1 MNMSHRV
8 LSPAR
13 VGSIRQLACCLV
25 LCGFSGMAGL
35 TRANVATESWDAR
48 LAGLQQQTENHPD
61 EAVAEALALESRLQS
76 AGEPQRRQF
85 YRQLCHI
92 ASLARDQQL
101 AERAAAWLERASPGT
116 SDSGTLADAG
126 ACRAES
132 EFERGQRLLAFRE
145 AQKAADAAKDAK
157 DPGARYYAGL
167 TLGHI
172 GDGAAEFAGAA
183 AGYAMAETAA
193 EALGKPADV
202 VRVTAYLARLYHRV
216 NQDEHAAATIELA
229 INRAHELNDAGLL
242 ALVYSTKYYC
252 LPDDASPESAVALR
266 QALKYAQESGNTT
279 QQLVMQANLSDY
291 LLDTRDY
298 REAIRAANEALRMG
312 AGLPSSPR
320 REGARAIALAN
331 RGFARLALGDP
342 GAHKDVELAV
352 TLLSIDNKPD
362 ASRVYRDYANAL
374 AESGDFRGAWTAM
387 QNYQRISDEL
397 FKSDQQNRVL
407 QLREMLAADK
417 LERENAALRGESA
430 LKSVER
436 RVSWLASIVAVLVA
450 LLALMSYRRLMAAHR
465 VLRTR
470 HREAD
475 FKSRHDALTGL
486 LNRRAFADYIEDQRA
501 AEAPGYQRR
510 DQALV
515 MLDVDR
521 FKLVNDTY
529 GHEAGDEVLKA
540 TSRRLSAAVRDSDLV
555 VRWGG
560 EEFLV
565 FLPTPHEGSIEV
577 VVERLLQAV
586 GGTPIS
592 IGGRDITVTV
602 SAGFLRLPVTAGA
615 EELPWERLL
624 HLADLLLYEAKSCGR
639 NRAMGLVERTGISSA
654 TELQAIENDLRA
666 AIRQRRL
673 QVRDIPGPCGR
684 TPLALLE
691 QGSADPGWRCGE
703 AHSNPTGHRDGCP
716 WCVDER
722 GTARSAF

>member
-1 MNMSHRV
+1 MNMSNRMSR
-8 LSPAR
+8 SPTRA
-13 VGSIRQLACCLV
+13 STLRQLACCLV
-25 LCGFSGMAGL
+25 LCGSTGLAGPA
-35 TRANVATESWDAR
+35 RADVATESWDAR
-48 LAGLQQQTENHPD
+48 LASLQQQAENYPG
-61 EAVAEALALESRLQS
+61 EAATQALALEPLLQS
-76 AGEPQRRQF
+76 AGEPQRREF

-92 ASLARDQQL
+92 ASLARDEAL
-101 AERAAAWLERASPGT
+101 AQRAAAWLERSRSGT

-132 EFERGQRLLAFRE
+132 EFERGQRLLAFRD
-145 AQKAADAAKDAK
+145 AQQAADAVKDAN

-167 TLGHI
+167 TLGRI
-172 GDGAAEFAGAA
+172 GDSTAEFASAT
-183 AGYAMAETAA
+183 AGYGMAETAA
-193 EALGKPADV
+193 EALGKPADA
-202 VRVTAYLARLYHRV
+202 VRVTAYLARLYHRL
-216 NQDEHAAATIELA
+216 NQDEHAAATIEQA
-229 INRAHELNDAGLL
+229 IKRAHELNDTGLL

-252 LPDDASPESAVALR
+252 LPDDASPESAMALR
-266 QALKYAQESGNTT
+266 QALNYAQRSGNTT

-291 LLDTRDY
+291 LLDIKHY
-298 REAIRAANEALRMG
+298 REAIRAANQALRMG

-320 REGARAIALAN
+320 RGSARAIALAN

-352 TLLSIDNKPD
+352 ALLSIDNKPD
-362 ASRVYRDYANAL
+362 ASMVYREYANAL
-374 AESGDFRGAWTAM
+374 AERGDFRRAWTAM
-387 QNYQRISDEL
+387 QSYQRMSDEL

-407 QLREMLAADK
+407 QLREMLASDK

-450 LLALMSYRRLMAAHR
+450 LLAVMSYRRLMAAHR

-486 LNRRAFADYIEDQRA
+486 LNRGAFAEYVENQRVGA
-501 AEAPGYQRR
+501 KAPDDQRR
-510 DQALV
+510 DQGLV

-529 GHEAGDEVLKA
+529 GHEAGDQVLKA
-540 TSRRLSAAVRDSDLV
+540 TAQRLSAALRESDFV

-565 FLPTPHEGSIEV
+565 FLPTPHEGSIEA

-586 GGTPIS
+586 GGTPIN
-592 IGGRDITVTV
+592 IGGRDVTVTI

-615 EELPWERLL
+615 EVLPWERLL

-639 NRAMGLVERTGISSA
+639 NRALGLVQDTDFSSA
-654 TELQAIENDLRA
+654 IELQAIEKDLKA
-666 AIRQRRL
+666 AIQQRRL
-673 QVRDIPGPCGR
+673 RVRDIPGPGEPS
-684 TPLALLE
+684 PLALLE
-691 QGSADPGWRCGE
+691 ARPKPAAG
-703 AHSNPTGHRDGCP
+703 RDDCP
-716 WCVDER
+716 WCVDSGVGLPGEQR
-722 GTARSAF
+722 GPPTRSAL